1 MASFG
6 LVLKL
11 LFGILR
17 HVGTVL
23 VLVNVL
29 RAEDAGDVLLEVV
42 VGG

>member
-1 MASFG
+1 MASFR